1 MDRIEQI
8 ILHFL
13 QKKANADEL
22 NELNDWLKHPENKKG
37 IIREIKIW
45 LWSGQVKDKSPK
57 VEFAE
62 TWERIENKQPLIKR
76 KTLHFNR
83 FLRYAALFLVLLNI
97 GWWGARFYY
106 GQSVASE
113 EQIFQVAA
121 NQLSNSVVT
130 LPDQT
135 LVYLRNGSNLQYNS
149 GFNKGHREVLLD
161 GEAYFEVA
169 RDENTPF
176 LVKTERAKIKVLGT
190 KFNVLAEK
198 GATYYQ
204 TTLVEGKVEFE
215 TGNGE
220 KYMLQPDQM
229 IEFHTKKY
237 TAQIKQ
243 VNTELYTA
251 WKDGKIIFRDETLGE
266 ITNKLERIYHV
277 KFIYK
282 KPELA
287 NKYNFSGTFH
297 PETSI
302 GEVITM
308 LKISI
313 PMKVQRTERFP
324 EPDLIYLE

>member
-1 MDRIEQI
+1 MERIEQI

-13 QKKANADEL
+13 QKKANTEEL
-22 NELNDWLKHPENKKG
+22 NELNGWLKHPENKRG
-37 IIREIKIW
+37 LIQEIKIW
-45 LWSGQVKDKSPK
+45 LWSGQAKEKLPK

-62 TWERIENKQPLIKR
+62 TWQRIENKQPLSKK

-83 FLRYAALFLVLLNI
+83 FLRYAAIFLVLLNI

-106 GQSVASE
+106 GQPIVSG

-149 GFNKGHREVLLD
+149 GFNKGHREVSLD
-161 GEAYFEVA
+161 GEAYFEVTHDKDA
-169 RDENTPF
+169 PF
-176 LVKTERAKIKVLGT
+176 FVKTEKAKIKVLGT
-190 KFNVLAEK
+190 KFNVFAEK
-198 GATYYQ
+198 GSTHYQ

-215 TGNGE
+215 TTTGE
-220 KYMLQPDQM
+220 KFLLRPDQM
-229 IEFHTKKY
+229 IEFNTEKN
-237 TAQIKQ
+237 TTQIKQ

-277 KFIYK
+277 EFIYK
-282 KPELA
+282 KPDLA
-287 NKYNFSGTFH
+287 DKYSFSGTFH

-313 PMKVQRTERFP
+313 PMKVKRIEKFP

>member
-13 QKKANADEL
+13 QKKANPEEL
-22 NELNDWLKHPENKKG
+22 NELSEWLKRPENNRG
-37 IIREIKIW
+37 FIEEIKIW
-45 LWSGQVKDKSPK
+45 LWSGQAKEKLPK
-57 VEFAE
+57 IGFAE
-62 TWERIENKQPLIKR
+62 TWQRIENKQPLNKR

-83 FLRYAALFLVLLNI
+83 FLRYAAILLIMLNI

-106 GQSVASE
+106 GEPIASE
-113 EQIFQVAA
+113 KQIFQVAA

-149 GFNKGHREVLLD
+149 GFNKGHREVSLD

-169 RDENTPF
+169 RNETTPF
-176 LVKTERAKIKVLGT
+176 LVKTEKAKIKVLGT

-198 GATYYQ
+198 GAAVYQ

-215 TGNGE
+215 TGLGE
-220 KYMLQPDQM
+220 KYTLQPDQM
-229 IEFHTKKY
+229 IEFHTEKN

-266 ITNKLERIYHV
+266 ITNKLEPIYHV

-297 PETSI
+297 RETSI
-302 GEVITM
+302 GEIITM

-313 PMKVQRTERFP
+313 PMEVKRIEKFP